1 MKGLLLKDWYV
12 LVRQMKLF
20 GVMIILFALIPG
32 MSMTAFAVMYA
43 SMLPY
48 TSLAYDERSKWEMLA
63 GMLPYKTGEIVLSKY
78 VLGWITTGCAAL
90 LALAAQLVVGAVGAG
105 LTPEQL
111 WTTGLTFCMALIIMA
126 ITLPLVFRFGVEKG
140 RMLFL
145 VLFVFIMVST
155 VTLTQGII
163 ETGSISA
170 QQLASIGFLAPLAA
184 IVFQAAS
191 VLISIRLYQKRSK

>member
-48 TSLAYDERSKWEMLA
+48 SSLAYDERSKWEMLA

-90 LALAAQLVVGAVGAG
+90 LALGAQVAVGFAGAG
-105 LTPEQL
+105 LTSEQL
-111 WTTGLTFCMALIIMA
+111 WTTGLTFCIALIIMA

-145 VLFVFIMVST
+145 VMFVFIMVGA